1 MSPFK
6 KKGKKVG
13 INNIQSLI
21 PKNLNLNKLKVNPV
35 NAIDGAKNKISNFYN
50 NFKKQREKEKIKIE
64 KKRKLDEKK
73 ELQKQKKEV
82 QKEKLDKIRQEK
94 KRNISSK
101 KINS

>member
-21 PKNLNLNKLKVNPV
+21 PKNLNLDKLKVNPF
-35 NAIDGAKNKISNFYN
+35 NAIDGAKDKISNFYN
-50 NFKKQREKEKIKIE
+50 NLKKQREKEKIKLE

-73 ELQKQKKEV
+73 ELQNKKKKL
-82 QKEKLDKIRQEK
+82 KEKD
-94 KRNISSK
+94 
-101 KINS
+101 